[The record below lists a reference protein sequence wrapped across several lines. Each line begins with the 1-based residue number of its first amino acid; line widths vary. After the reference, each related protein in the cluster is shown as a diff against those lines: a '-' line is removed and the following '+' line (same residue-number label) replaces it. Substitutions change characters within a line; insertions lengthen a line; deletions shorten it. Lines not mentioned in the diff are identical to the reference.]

1 MDIVVLMKQVPDT
14 SALIRIGEDNVSITT
29 EDVKWVINHYDELA
43 VEEALRIKEQQGKG
57 KVIILTVGG
66 ESAVATI
73 RTALA
78 MGADEGILINDP
90 ALEKI
95 DPQIT
100 AKVIAN
106 ALKSMHFDLIIAGHR
121 AVDDDAYY
129 VPTAVAE
136 YLDIPFLS
144 MVVKQEIEDGKIQC
158 EQIVKNGMIVV
169 ETDLPALIATQRGL
183 NEPRYPTVMNI
194 MKAKKKSVQ
203 IKTLSDIGLSSEEFG
218 PKALKTRI
226 MSLAYAPKRNA
237 GEIIAGETVEEK
249 AVQLLKLLREKA
261 SVL

>member
-14 SALIRIGEDNVSITT
+14 SALIRIGEDKVSILT

-43 VEEALRIKEQQGKG
+43 VEEAIKIKEQQGKG

-66 ESAVATI
+66 NNAVSTI

-78 MGADEGILINDP
+78 MGADEGILICDP
-90 ALEKI
+90 ALEAI

-100 AKVIAN
+100 AKVIAT
-106 ALKSMHFDLIIAGHR
+106 ALKNIHFDLIIAGHR

-129 VPTAVAE
+129 VPSAVAE

-144 MVVKQEIEDGKIQC
+144 MVVRQEIKDGKIQC
-158 EQIVKNGMIVV
+158 EQIVKSGSIVV
-169 ETDLPALIATQRGL
+169 ETELPSLIATQRGL

-194 MKAKKKSVQ
+194 MKARKKGVE

-218 PKALKTRI
+218 PQALKTKI
-226 MSLAYAPKRNA
+226 VSLAYAPKRNA
-237 GEIIAGETVEEK
+237 GEIIEGESVGDK
-249 AVQLLKLLREKA
+249 AVKLVNLLRDKA
-261 SVL
+261 GII